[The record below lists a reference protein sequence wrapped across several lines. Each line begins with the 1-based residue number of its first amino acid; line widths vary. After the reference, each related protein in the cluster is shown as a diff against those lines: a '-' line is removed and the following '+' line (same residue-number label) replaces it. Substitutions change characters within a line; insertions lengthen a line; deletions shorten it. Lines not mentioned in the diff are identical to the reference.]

1 MKSLLN
7 AILFQ
12 AVWFICLLAGD
23 LWALVVTASYL
34 FLHDRY
40 FMRTRREW
48 RLFLAFLTL
57 GVIVDGTLFHVGVFS
72 FSADNLDTIS
82 LPPVWLL
89 CLWVSVAT
97 LFAHSLSFLRSRYL
111 LGALM
116 GAIGPTLSYFAGAKL
131 SGISL
136 AEPIGQTLLI
146 VAIIWS
152 LVIPLGIWL
161 SEKWALFD
169 A

>member
-1 MKSLLN
+1 M
-7 AILFQ
+7 AP
-12 AVWFICLLAGD
+12 C
-23 LWALVVTASYL
+23 
-34 FLHDRY
+34 
-40 FMRTRREW
+40 
-48 RLFLAFLTL
+48 
-57 GVIVDGTLFHVGVFS
+57 FHVGVFS

-82 LPPVWLL
+82 LPPIWLL

>member
-12 AVWFICLLAGD
+12 TVWFICLLAGN
-23 LWALVVTASYL
+23 LWALAVTILYL

-40 FMRTRREW
+40 FMHTRREW
-48 RLFLAFLTL
+48 RLFAVFLML
-57 GVIVDGTLFHVGVFS
+57 GLLVDGTLFQVGIFS
-72 FSADNLDTIS
+72 SSANNLDSIKW
-82 LPPVWLL
+82 PPVWLL

-136 AEPIGQTLLI
+136 AEPIGLTLLI
-146 VAIIWS
+146 VAIVWS